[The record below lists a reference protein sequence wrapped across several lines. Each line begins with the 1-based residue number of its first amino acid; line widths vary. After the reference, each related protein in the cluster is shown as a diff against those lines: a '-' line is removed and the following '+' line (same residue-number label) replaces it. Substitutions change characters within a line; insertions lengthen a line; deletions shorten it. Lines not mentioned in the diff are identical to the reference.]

1 MVSNKHRSTY
11 EEGKLGDFDYIIVGG
26 GSSGATLAGRLSS
39 NPSVKVLLLEAG
51 PSDGSLKIKV
61 PLGYGSLFYDQKF
74 NWKYETEPEAELN
87 GRKMYW
93 PRGKVLGGSS
103 AINAMVYVRGH
114 QNDFKDWEKVAPSW
128 SWSNVEPLFK
138 KIEAWKGK
146 SSSARGSSG
155 PVGVSNVERDVHQLT
170 NKYLEAGQEL
180 GFPLNGDYNGS
191 HMEGV
196 SVYQTTIANG
206 LRVSS
211 ASAYISKRNS
221 GRNLRVITNAH
232 VTKLIFDGRRATG
245 VCFSQG
251 NRETTVLTDGEV
263 ILSAGAL
270 NSPHLLYL
278 SGLGPAN
285 ELQPHGISVLQD
297 MPHVGRHLQDHIGVD
312 FTLAVNRPSLNQKLR
327 PVLGKFLVGLEY
339 LFFKSGP
346 LAMSLNQAGGFVKSD
361 PSLEAPDLQLY
372 FSPLSYSTAPQGK
385 RPLMNPDPY
394 PAVRLGFNPTK
405 PTSEGW
411 ISLKSSDPFES
422 PKFVGN
428 YLSTEE
434 DKKVMISGM
443 HLMRKFLKT
452 KAMRDIVE
460 EELSPGSDFNDDK
473 SFMDFARSEGG
484 TVFHQCGTC
493 RMGKDISSSVVDE
506 SLRVHGIDGLRV
518 ADASIFPRITTGNTN
533 APSIMV
539 GEKAADIILAE
550 QKI

>member
-1 MVSNKHRSTY
+1 MVSNKHRSAY

-87 GRKMYW
+87 GRRMYW

-114 QNDFKDWEKVAPSW
+114 QNDFKDWAKVAPSW

-155 PVGVSNVERDVHQLT
+155 PVGVSNVERDVHPLT

-180 GFPLNGDYNGS
+180 GFPLNRDYNGS

-211 ASAYISKRNS
+211 ASAYISKRNT

-361 PSLEAPDLQLY
+361 PSLEIPDLQLY

-385 RPLMNPDPY
+385 RPLMSPDPY

-506 SLRVHGIDGLRV
+506 SLKVHGIDGLRV

>member
-1 MVSNKHRSTY
+1 MVSNKHRSAY
-11 EEGKLGDFDYIIVGG
+11 EEGKLGDFDYIIIGG

-114 QNDFKDWEKVAPSW
+114 QNDFKDWAKVAPSW

-155 PVGVSNVERDVHQLT
+155 PVGVSNVERDVHPLT

-180 GFPLNGDYNGS
+180 GFPLNSDYNGS

-232 VTKLIFDGRRATG
+232 VTKLIFDGRRAIG

-251 NRETTVLTDGEV
+251 NRETTVLTHGEV

-385 RPLMNPDPY
+385 RPLMSPDPY

-422 PKFVGN
+422 PKFIGN

-506 SLRVHGIDGLRV
+506 SLKVHGIDGLRV

>member
-87 GRKMYW
+87 GRRMYW

-155 PVGVSNVERDVHQLT
+155 PVGVSNVERDVHPLT

-180 GFPLNGDYNGS
+180 GFPLNRDYNGS

-385 RPLMNPDPY
+385 RPLMSPDPY

-506 SLRVHGIDGLRV
+506 SLKVHGIDGLRV

>member
-61 PLGYGSLFYDQKF
+61 PLGYGSLFYDRKF

-87 GRKMYW
+87 GRRMYW

-114 QNDFKDWEKVAPSW
+114 QNDFKDWAKVAPSW

-155 PVGVSNVERDVHQLT
+155 PVGVSNVERDVHPLT

-180 GFPLNGDYNGS
+180 GFPLNRDYNGS

-385 RPLMNPDPY
+385 RPLMSPDPY

-506 SLRVHGIDGLRV
+506 SLKVHGIDGLRV

>member
-1 MVSNKHRSTY
+1 MVSNKHRSAY

-87 GRKMYW
+87 GRRMYW

-114 QNDFKDWEKVAPSW
+114 QNDFKDWAKVAPSW

-155 PVGVSNVERDVHQLT
+155 PVGVSNVERDVHPLT

-232 VTKLIFDGRRATG
+232 VTKLIFDGRRAIG

-385 RPLMNPDPY
+385 RPLMSPDPY

-411 ISLKSSDPFES
+411 ISLKSSDPFKS

-506 SLRVHGIDGLRV
+506 SLKVHGIDGLRV

>member
-87 GRKMYW
+87 GRRMYW

-114 QNDFKDWEKVAPSW
+114 QNDFKDWAKVAPSW

-146 SSSARGSSG
+146 SSSARGSFG
-155 PVGVSNVERDVHQLT
+155 PVGVSNVERDVHPLT

-180 GFPLNGDYNGS
+180 GFPLNRDYNGS

-385 RPLMNPDPY
+385 RPLMSPDPY

-506 SLRVHGIDGLRV
+506 SLKVHGIDGLRV

>member
-1 MVSNKHRSTY
+1 MLSNKHRSAY

-87 GRKMYW
+87 GRRMYW

-114 QNDFKDWEKVAPSW
+114 QNDFKDWAKVAPSW

-155 PVGVSNVERDVHQLT
+155 PVGVSNVERDVHPLT

-385 RPLMNPDPY
+385 RPLMSPDPY

-506 SLRVHGIDGLRV
+506 SLKVHGIDGLRV

>member
-1 MVSNKHRSTY
+1 MVSNKHRSAY
-11 EEGKLGDFDYIIVGG
+11 EEEKLGDFDYIIVGG

-87 GRKMYW
+87 GRRMYW

-114 QNDFKDWEKVAPSW
+114 QNDFKDWAKVAPSW

-146 SSSARGSSG
+146 SSSTRGGSG
-155 PVGVSNVERDVHQLT
+155 PVGVSNVERDVHPLT

-180 GFPLNGDYNGS
+180 GFPLNRDYNGS

-232 VTKLIFDGRRATG
+232 VTKLIFDGRRAIG

-385 RPLMNPDPY
+385 RPLMSPDPY

>member
-1 MVSNKHRSTY
+1 M
-11 EEGKLGDFDYIIVGG
+11 GDFDYIVVGG
-26 GSSGATLAGRLSS
+26 GSSGATLAGRLAED
-39 NPSVKVLLLEAG
+39 PTLKVLLLEAG

-87 GRKMYW
+87 GRRMYW

-114 QNDFKDWEKVAPSW
+114 QNDFKDWAKVAPSW

-138 KIEAWKGK
+138 KIEAWKGE
-146 SSSARGSSG
+146 SSSARGGSG
-155 PVGVSNVERDVHQLT
+155 PVGVSNVERDVHPLT

-180 GFPLNGDYNGS
+180 GFPLNRDYNGS

-232 VTKLIFDGRRATG
+232 VTKLIFDGRRAIG

-361 PSLEAPDLQLY
+361 PSLEIPDLQLY

-385 RPLMNPDPY
+385 RPLMSPDPY

-422 PKFVGN
+422 PKFIG
-428 YLSTEE
+428 
-434 DKKVMISGM
+434 I
-443 HLMRKFLKT
+443 
-452 KAMRDIVE
+452 IVY
-460 EELSPGSDFNDDK
+460 
-473 SFMDFARSEGG
+473 
-484 TVFHQCGTC
+484 
-493 RMGKDISSSVVDE
+493 
-506 SLRVHGIDGLRV
+506 
-518 ADASIFPRITTGNTN
+518 
-533 APSIMV
+533 
-539 GEKAADIILAE
+539 
-550 QKI
+550 

>member
-155 PVGVSNVERDVHQLT
+155 PVGVSNVERDVHPLT

-385 RPLMNPDPY
+385 RPLMSPDPY

-411 ISLKSSDPFES
+411 ISLKSSNPFES

-506 SLRVHGIDGLRV
+506 SLKVHGIDGLRV

>member
-74 NWKYETEPEAELN
+74 NWKYETEPEAELT

-114 QNDFKDWEKVAPSW
+114 QNDFKDWAKVAPSW

-155 PVGVSNVERDVHQLT
+155 PVGVSNVERDVHPLT

-232 VTKLIFDGRRATG
+232 VTKLIFDGKRAIG

-251 NRETTVLTDGEV
+251 NRETTVLTHGEV

-270 NSPHLLYL
+270 NSPQLLYL
-278 SGLGPAN
+278 SGLGPAS

-372 FSPLSYSTAPQGK
+372 FSPLSYSTAPHGK
-385 RPLMNPDPY
+385 RPLMSPDPY

-411 ISLKSSDPFES
+411 ISLKSSNPFES

-493 RMGKDISSSVVDE
+493 GMGKDISSSVVDE
-506 SLRVHGIDGLRV
+506 SLKVHGIDGLRV

>member
-1 MVSNKHRSTY
+1 M
-11 EEGKLGDFDYIIVGG
+11 GDFDYIIVGG

-74 NWKYETEPEAELN
+74 NWKYETEPEAELT

-114 QNDFKDWEKVAPSW
+114 QDDFKDWEKVAPSW

-155 PVGVSNVERDVHQLT
+155 PVGVSNVERDVHPLT

-211 ASAYISKRNS
+211 ASAYISKRNT
-221 GRNLRVITNAH
+221 GRNLKVITNAH

-270 NSPHLLYL
+270 NSPQLLYL

-361 PSLEAPDLQLY
+361 PSLEIPDLQLY

-385 RPLMNPDPY
+385 RPLMSPDPY

-506 SLRVHGIDGLRV
+506 SLKVHGIDGLRV

>member
-1 MVSNKHRSTY
+1 VVSNKHRSAY

-87 GRKMYW
+87 GRRMYW

-114 QNDFKDWEKVAPSW
+114 QNDFKDWAKVAPSW

-138 KIEAWKGK
+138 KIEAWKGEY
-146 SSSARGSSG
+146 SSARGGSG
-155 PVGVSNVERDVHQLT
+155 PVGVSNVERNVHPLT

-180 GFPLNGDYNGS
+180 GFPLNRDYNGS

-211 ASAYISKRNS
+211 ASAYISKRNT

-297 MPHVGRHLQDHIGVD
+297 MPHVGCHLQDHIGVD

-385 RPLMNPDPY
+385 RPLMSPDPY

-506 SLRVHGIDGLRV
+506 SLKVHGIDGLRV

>member
-1 MVSNKHRSTY
+1 MVSNKHRSAY

-87 GRKMYW
+87 GRRMYW

-114 QNDFKDWEKVAPSW
+114 QNDFKDWAKVAPSW

-146 SSSARGSSG
+146 SSSTRGGSG
-155 PVGVSNVERDVHQLT
+155 PVGVSNVERDVHPLT

-180 GFPLNGDYNGS
+180 GFPLNSDYNGS

-385 RPLMNPDPY
+385 RPLMSPDPY

-506 SLRVHGIDGLRV
+506 SLKVHGIDGLRV

>member
-1 MVSNKHRSTY
+1 M
-11 EEGKLGDFDYIIVGG
+11 GDFDYIVVGG
-26 GSSGATLAGRLSS
+26 GSSGATLAGRLAED
-39 NPSVKVLLLEAG
+39 PTLKVLLLEAG

-74 NWKYETEPEAELN
+74 NWKYETEPEAELT

-114 QNDFKDWEKVAPSW
+114 QNDFKDWAKVAPSW

-146 SSSARGSSG
+146 SSSVRGSSG
-155 PVGVSNVERDVHQLT
+155 PVGVSNVERDVHPLT

-180 GFPLNGDYNGS
+180 GFPLNRDYNGS

-211 ASAYISKRNS
+211 ASAYISKRNT

-232 VTKLIFDGRRATG
+232 VTKLIFDGMRATG

-297 MPHVGRHLQDHIGVD
+297 MPHVGCHLQDHIGVD

-346 LAMSLNQAGGFVKSD
+346 LAMSLNQAGGFVKSN
-361 PSLEAPDLQLY
+361 PSLEIPDLQLY

-385 RPLMNPDPY
+385 RPLMSPDPY

-473 SFMDFARSEGG
+473 SFIDFARSEGG

-506 SLRVHGIDGLRV
+506 SLKVHGIDGLRV

>member
-1 MVSNKHRSTY
+1 MVSNKHRSAY

-74 NWKYETEPEAELN
+74 NWKYETEPEAELT

-114 QNDFKDWEKVAPSW
+114 QNDFKDWAKVAPSW

-155 PVGVSNVERDVHQLT
+155 PVGVSNVERDVHPLT

-180 GFPLNGDYNGS
+180 GFPLNRDYNGS

-361 PSLEAPDLQLY
+361 PSLEIPDLQLY

-385 RPLMNPDPY
+385 RPLMSPDPY

-506 SLRVHGIDGLRV
+506 SLKVHGIDGLRV

>member
-1 MVSNKHRSTY
+1 M
-11 EEGKLGDFDYIIVGG
+11 GDFDYIVVGG
-26 GSSGATLAGRLSS
+26 GSSGATLAGRLAED
-39 NPSVKVLLLEAG
+39 PTLKVLLLEAG

-74 NWKYETEPEAELN
+74 NWKYETEPEAELS

-114 QNDFKDWEKVAPSW
+114 QNDFKDWAKVAPSW

-155 PVGVSNVERDVHQLT
+155 PVGVSNVERDVHPLT

-180 GFPLNGDYNGS
+180 GFPLNRDYNGS

-232 VTKLIFDGRRATG
+232 VTKLIFDGRRAIG

-361 PSLEAPDLQLY
+361 PSLEIPDLQLY

-385 RPLMNPDPY
+385 RPLMSPDPY

-506 SLRVHGIDGLRV
+506 SLKVHGIDGLRV

>member
-146 SSSARGSSG
+146 SSSTRGGSG
-155 PVGVSNVERDVHQLT
+155 PVGVSNVERDVHPLT

-361 PSLEAPDLQLY
+361 PSLEIPDLQLY

-385 RPLMNPDPY
+385 RPLMSPDPY

-422 PKFVGN
+422 PKFIGN

-506 SLRVHGIDGLRV
+506 SLKVHGIDGLRV

>member
-1 MVSNKHRSTY
+1 MVSNKHRSAY

-114 QNDFKDWEKVAPSW
+114 QNDFKDWAKVAPSW

-155 PVGVSNVERDVHQLT
+155 PVGVSNVERDVHPLT

-232 VTKLIFDGRRATG
+232 VTKLIFDGRRAKG

-361 PSLEAPDLQLY
+361 PSLEIPDLQLY

-385 RPLMNPDPY
+385 RPLMSPDPY

-506 SLRVHGIDGLRV
+506 SLKVHGIDGLRV

>member
-87 GRKMYW
+87 GRRMYW

-114 QNDFKDWEKVAPSW
+114 QNDFKDWAKVAPSW

-155 PVGVSNVERDVHQLT
+155 PVGVSNVERDVHPLT

-385 RPLMNPDPY
+385 RPLMSPDPY

-506 SLRVHGIDGLRV
+506 SLKVHGIDGLRV

>member
-1 MVSNKHRSTY
+1 MVSNKHRSAY

-87 GRKMYW
+87 GRRMYW

-114 QNDFKDWEKVAPSW
+114 QNDFKDWAKVAPSW

-155 PVGVSNVERDVHQLT
+155 PVGVSNVDRDVHPLT

-180 GFPLNGDYNGS
+180 GFPLNRDYNGS

-232 VTKLIFDGRRATG
+232 VTKLIFDGRRAIG

-361 PSLEAPDLQLY
+361 PSLEIPDLQLY

-385 RPLMNPDPY
+385 RPLMSPDPY

-506 SLRVHGIDGLRV
+506 SLKVHGIDGLRV

>member
-1 MVSNKHRSTY
+1 MVSNKHRSAY

-74 NWKYETEPEAELN
+74 NWKYETEPEAELT

-114 QNDFKDWEKVAPSW
+114 KNDFNDWAKVAPSW

-155 PVGVSNVERDVHQLT
+155 PVGVSNVERDVHPLT

-180 GFPLNGDYNGS
+180 GFPLNRDYNGS

-232 VTKLIFDGRRATG
+232 VTKLIFDGRRAKG

-297 MPHVGRHLQDHIGVD
+297 IPHVGRHLQDHIGVD

-339 LFFKSGP
+339 LFFKAGP

-361 PSLEAPDLQLY
+361 PSLEIPDLQLY

-385 RPLMNPDPY
+385 RPLMSPDPY

-506 SLRVHGIDGLRV
+506 SLKVHGIDGLRV

>member
-87 GRKMYW
+87 GRRMYW

-114 QNDFKDWEKVAPSW
+114 QNDFKDWAKVAPSW

-155 PVGVSNVERDVHQLT
+155 PVGVSNVERDVHPLT

-180 GFPLNGDYNGS
+180 GFPLNRDYNGS

-232 VTKLIFDGRRATG
+232 VTKLIFDGRRAIG

-385 RPLMNPDPY
+385 RPLMSPDPY

-506 SLRVHGIDGLRV
+506 SLKVHGIDGLRV

>member
-1 MVSNKHRSTY
+1 MVSNKHRSAY

-39 NPSVKVLLLEAG
+39 NPSIKVLLLEAG

-74 NWKYETEPEAELN
+74 NWKYETEPEAELT

-114 QNDFKDWEKVAPSW
+114 QNDFKDWAKVAPSW

-155 PVGVSNVERDVHQLT
+155 PVGVSNVERDVHPLT

-180 GFPLNGDYNGS
+180 GFPLNSDYNGS

-232 VTKLIFDGRRATG
+232 VTKLIFDGRRAKG

-285 ELQPHGISVLQD
+285 ELKPHGISVLQD

-339 LFFKSGP
+339 LFFKAGP

-361 PSLEAPDLQLY
+361 PSLEIPDLQLY

-385 RPLMNPDPY
+385 RPLMSPDPY

-506 SLRVHGIDGLRV
+506 SLKVHGIDGLRV

>member
-1 MVSNKHRSTY
+1 M
-11 EEGKLGDFDYIIVGG
+11 GDFDYIIVGG

-87 GRKMYW
+87 GRRMYW

-114 QNDFKDWEKVAPSW
+114 QNDFKDWAKVAPSW

-138 KIEAWKGK
+138 KIEAWKGEC
-146 SSSARGSSG
+146 SSARGASG
-155 PVGVSNVERDVHQLT
+155 PVGVSNVERDVHPLT

-180 GFPLNGDYNGS
+180 GFPLNRDYNGS

-245 VCFSQG
+245 VCFSKG

-297 MPHVGRHLQDHIGVD
+297 LPHVGRHLQDHIGVD

-346 LAMSLNQAGGFVKSD
+346 LAMSLNQAGGFVKSN
-361 PSLEAPDLQLY
+361 PSLEIPDLQLY

-385 RPLMNPDPY
+385 RPLMSPDPY

-422 PKFVGN
+422 PKFSGN

-460 EELSPGSDFNDDK
+460 EELSPGSDCNDDK

-506 SLRVHGIDGLRV
+506 SLKVHGIDGLRV
-518 ADASIFPRITTGNTN
+518 VDASIFPRITTGNTN

>member
-87 GRKMYW
+87 GRRMYW

-114 QNDFKDWEKVAPSW
+114 QNDFKDWAKVAPSW

-146 SSSARGSSG
+146 SSSTRGGSG
-155 PVGVSNVERDVHQLT
+155 PVGVSNVERDVHPLT

-180 GFPLNGDYNGS
+180 GFPLNRDYNGS

-385 RPLMNPDPY
+385 RPLMSPDPY

-506 SLRVHGIDGLRV
+506 SLKVHGIDGLRV

>member
-1 MVSNKHRSTY
+1 MVSNKHRSAY

-74 NWKYETEPEAELN
+74 NWKYETEPEAELT

-114 QNDFKDWEKVAPSW
+114 QNDFKDWAKVAPSW

-155 PVGVSNVERDVHQLT
+155 PVGVSNVERDVHPLT

-180 GFPLNGDYNGS
+180 GFPLNSDYNGS

-232 VTKLIFDGRRATG
+232 VTKLIFDGRRAIG

-251 NRETTVLTDGEV
+251 NRETTVLTHGEV

-361 PSLEAPDLQLY
+361 PSLEIPDLQLY

-385 RPLMNPDPY
+385 RPLMSPDPY

-422 PKFVGN
+422 PKFIGN

-506 SLRVHGIDGLRV
+506 SLKVHGIDGLRV

>member
-1 MVSNKHRSTY
+1 VVSNKHRSAY

-74 NWKYETEPEAELN
+74 NWKYETEPEAELT

-114 QNDFKDWEKVAPSW
+114 QNDFKDWAKVAPSW

-155 PVGVSNVERDVHQLT
+155 PVGVSNVERDVHPLT

-180 GFPLNGDYNGS
+180 GFPLNRDYNGS

-232 VTKLIFDGRRATG
+232 VTKLIFDGRRAIG

-251 NRETTVLTDGEV
+251 NRETTVLTHGEV

-361 PSLEAPDLQLY
+361 PSLEIPDLQLY

-385 RPLMNPDPY
+385 RPLMSPDPY

-506 SLRVHGIDGLRV
+506 SLKVHGIDGLRV

>member
-74 NWKYETEPEAELN
+74 NWKYETEPEAELT

-114 QNDFKDWEKVAPSW
+114 QNDFKDWAKVAPSW

-138 KIEAWKGK
+138 KIEAWKGEY
-146 SSSARGSSG
+146 SSARGGSG
-155 PVGVSNVERDVHQLT
+155 PVGVSNVERDVHPLT

-180 GFPLNGDYNGS
+180 GFPLNRDYNGS

-196 SVYQTTIANG
+196 SVYQTTISNG

-278 SGLGPAN
+278 SGLGPTN

-361 PSLEAPDLQLY
+361 PSLEIPDLQLY

-385 RPLMNPDPY
+385 RPLMSPDPY

-506 SLRVHGIDGLRV
+506 SLKVHGIDGLRV

>member
-1 MVSNKHRSTY
+1 M
-11 EEGKLGDFDYIIVGG
+11 GDFDYIIVGG
-26 GSSGATLAGRLSS
+26 GSSGATLAGRLAAD
-39 NPSVKVLLLEAG
+39 PSLKVLLLEAG

-74 NWKYETEPEAELN
+74 NWKYETEPEPELK
-87 GRKMYW
+87 GRRMYW

-114 QNDFKDWEKVAPSW
+114 PNDYEEWAGVAPSW
-128 SWSNVEPLFK
+128 NWSNVEPYFK
-138 KIEAWKGK
+138 KMESWKGEE
-146 SSSARGSSG
+146 SPFRGKSG
-155 PVGVSNVERDVHQLT
+155 PVGVSNVENDVHPLT

-180 GFPLNGDYNGS
+180 GFPYNRDYNGS

-196 SVYQTTIANG
+196 AVYQTTTFNG

-211 ASAYISKRNS
+211 ASAYIAKKKRSK
-221 GRNLRVITNAH
+221 NLKVISNAL
-232 VTKLIFDGRRATG
+232 VTKLIFEGKRVVG
-245 VCFSQG
+245 ISFSQG
-251 NRETTVLTDGEV
+251 NKETKVLTRGEV

-270 NSPHLLYL
+270 SSPQLLYL

-285 ELQPHGISVLQD
+285 ELKSHGISVLQD

-312 FTLAVNRPSLNQKLR
+312 FTLVVNRPSLNQKLR
-327 PVLGKFLVGLEY
+327 PVLGKLMVGLEY
-339 LFFKSGP
+339 LFLRSGP
-346 LAMSLNQAGGFVKSD
+346 LAMSLNQAGGFVKSE
-361 PSLEAPDLQLY
+361 PSLGSPDLQLY

-385 RPLMNPDPY
+385 RPLMSPDPY

-411 ISLKSSDPFES
+411 ISLESPDPLKS

-443 HLMRKFLKT
+443 HLMRKFLQT
-452 KAMRDIVE
+452 KAMKNIVDE
-460 EELSPGSDFNDDK
+460 EISPGSDIKDDE
-473 SFMDFARSEGG
+473 SLMGFARDEGG

-493 RMGKDISSSVVDE
+493 RMGTDIFSSVVDE
-506 SLRVHGIDGLRV
+506 GLSVHGIKGLRIV
-518 ADASIFPRITTGNTN
+518 DASIFPRITTGNTN
-533 APSIMV
+533 APAIMV
-539 GEKAADIILAE
+539 GEKAADIILADR
-550 QKI
+550 KL

>member
-1 MVSNKHRSTY
+1 MAYK
-11 EEGKLGDFDYIIVGG
+11 EERLGDFDYIVVGG
-26 GSSGATLAGRLSS
+26 GSSGATLAGRLAED
-39 NPSVKVLLLEAG
+39 PTLKVLLLEAG

-155 PVGVSNVERDVHQLT
+155 PVGVSNVERDVHPLT

-346 LAMSLNQAGGFVKSD
+346 LAMSLNQAGGFVKTD

-385 RPLMNPDPY
+385 RPLMSPDPY

-422 PKFVGN
+422 PKFIGN

-460 EELSPGSDFNDDK
+460 EELSPGSDCNDDK

-518 ADASIFPRITTGNTN
+518 ADTSIFPRITTGNTN

>member
-74 NWKYETEPEAELN
+74 NWKYETEPEAELT

-114 QNDFKDWEKVAPSW
+114 QNDFQDWAKVAPSW

-155 PVGVSNVERDVHQLT
+155 PVGVSNVERDVHPLT

-180 GFPLNGDYNGS
+180 GFPLNRDYNGS

-196 SVYQTTIANG
+196 SVYQTTIVNG

-339 LFFKSGP
+339 LFFRSGP
-346 LAMSLNQAGGFVKSD
+346 LAMSLNQAGGFVKSN
-361 PSLEAPDLQLY
+361 PSLEIPDLQLY

-385 RPLMNPDPY
+385 RPLMSPDPY

-452 KAMRDIVE
+452 KAMSDIVE

>member
-1 MVSNKHRSTY
+1 MVSNKHRSAY

-39 NPSVKVLLLEAG
+39 NPSIKVLLLEAG

-74 NWKYETEPEAELN
+74 NWKYETEPEAELT

-114 QNDFKDWEKVAPSW
+114 QNDFKDWAKVAPSW

-155 PVGVSNVERDVHQLT
+155 PVGVSNVERDVHPLT

-180 GFPLNGDYNGS
+180 GFPLNRDYNGS

-232 VTKLIFDGRRATG
+232 VTKLIFDGRRAIG

-361 PSLEAPDLQLY
+361 PSLEIPDLQLY

-385 RPLMNPDPY
+385 RPLMSPDPY

-473 SFMDFARSEGG
+473 SFIDFARSEGG

-506 SLRVHGIDGLRV
+506 SLKVHGIDCLRV

-539 GEKAADIILAE
+539 GEKAADILLAE

>member
-1 MVSNKHRSTY
+1 MVSNKHRSAY

-39 NPSVKVLLLEAG
+39 NPSIKVLLLEAG

-74 NWKYETEPEAELN
+74 NWKYETEPEAELT

-114 QNDFKDWEKVAPSW
+114 QNDFKDWAKVAPSW

-155 PVGVSNVERDVHQLT
+155 PVGVSNVERDVHPLT

-232 VTKLIFDGRRATG
+232 VTKLIFDGRRAKG

-285 ELQPHGISVLQD
+285 ELKPHGISVLQD

-361 PSLEAPDLQLY
+361 PSLEIPDLQLY

-385 RPLMNPDPY
+385 RPLMSPDPY

-506 SLRVHGIDGLRV
+506 SLKVHGIDGLRV
-518 ADASIFPRITTGNTN
+518 VDASIFPRITTGNTN

>member
-1 MVSNKHRSTY
+1 MVSNKHRSAY

-74 NWKYETEPEAELN
+74 NWKYETEPEAELT

-114 QNDFKDWEKVAPSW
+114 QNDFKDWAKVAPSW

-155 PVGVSNVERDVHQLT
+155 PVGVSNVERDVHPLT

-180 GFPLNGDYNGS
+180 GFPLNSDYNGS

-232 VTKLIFDGRRATG
+232 VTKLIFDGRRAIG

-361 PSLEAPDLQLY
+361 PSLEIPDLQLY

-385 RPLMNPDPY
+385 RPLMSPDPY

-411 ISLKSSDPFES
+411 ISLKSSNPFES

-506 SLRVHGIDGLRV
+506 SLKVHGIDGLRV

>member
-155 PVGVSNVERDVHQLT
+155 PVGVSNVERDVHPLT

-232 VTKLIFDGRRATG
+232 VTKLIFDGRRAIG

-361 PSLEAPDLQLY
+361 PSLEIPDLQLY

-385 RPLMNPDPY
+385 RPLMSPDPY

-506 SLRVHGIDGLRV
+506 SLKVHGIDGLRV

>member
-87 GRKMYW
+87 GRRMYW

-114 QNDFKDWEKVAPSW
+114 QNDFKDWAKVAPSW

-138 KIEAWKGK
+138 KIEAWKGE

-155 PVGVSNVERDVHQLT
+155 PVGVSNVERDVHPLT

-180 GFPLNGDYNGS
+180 GFPLNRDYNGS

-251 NRETTVLTDGEV
+251 NRETTVLTDGEI

-285 ELQPHGISVLQD
+285 KLQPHGISVLQD

-385 RPLMNPDPY
+385 RPLMSPDPY

-506 SLRVHGIDGLRV
+506 SLKVHGIDGLRV

>member
-1 MVSNKHRSTY
+1 MVSNKHRSAY

-155 PVGVSNVERDVHQLT
+155 PVGVSNVERDVHPLT

-180 GFPLNGDYNGS
+180 GFPLNRDYNGS
-191 HMEGV
+191 DMEGV

-232 VTKLIFDGRRATG
+232 VTKLIFDGRRAKG

-297 MPHVGRHLQDHIGVD
+297 IPHVGRHLQDHIGVD

-339 LFFKSGP
+339 LFFKAGP

-361 PSLEAPDLQLY
+361 PSLEIPDLQLY

-385 RPLMNPDPY
+385 RPLMSPDPY

-506 SLRVHGIDGLRV
+506 SLKVHGIDGLRV

>member
-1 MVSNKHRSTY
+1 M
-11 EEGKLGDFDYIIVGG
+11 GDFDYIIVGG

-74 NWKYETEPEAELN
+74 NWKYETEPEAELT

-155 PVGVSNVERDVHQLT
+155 PVGVSNVERDVHPLT

-385 RPLMNPDPY
+385 RPLMSPDPY

-506 SLRVHGIDGLRV
+506 SLKVHGIDGLRV